1 MLTNHLFQAN
11 RQNPSYS
18 SAKMSTP
25 TDKALRKFEHKIN
38 LGEYICLVYRK
49 IFFFEKADAVY
60 SVMFLDWVC
69 LL

>member
-1 MLTNHLFQAN
+1 
-11 RQNPSYS
+11 
-18 SAKMSTP
+18 MSTP